1 MSIYPHDKN
10 IAGDGTGREEYKS
23 TNELF
28 LATMK
33 RLKEKREI
41 RNQLSTKDLL
51 LEVDEKLDQVILL
64 LNQAH

>member
-1 MSIYPHDKN
+1 MSIFPHDKN

-28 LATMK
+28 QAEMK
-33 RLKEKREI
+33 RLKERREI
-41 RNQLSTKDLL
+41 RDRLSTKDLL
-51 LEVDEKLDQVILL
+51 LEVDAKLDQVILL